1 MSDEFAE
8 LDSVLDGMDNNTSE
22 TEQDSAT
29 ETTTDDTSA
38 EQETETTEEA
48 TEETNESSDSETSD
62 SSDSSTTEDSAQTKG
77 AKAFA
82 AMRSENAQLKTLVK
96 RMAASLGLGDVK
108 DDELD
113 KAIENKLI
121 ADQAKA
127 NNIPEALQRKFQEQD
142 DIIRAIA
149 EERQKEQVV
158 NAYTALQKECNLS
171 NEQVYAFV
179 QELQEKGY
187 DMQKSLPHLVDLYRG
202 LHFQEL
208 TQNMVDAAVQ
218 KALTRQQKSEK
229 QSSTPSTKTGGAGD
243 PEEKVDTV
251 AGLDALLKDV
261 KI

>member
-8 LDSVLDGMDNNTSE
+8 LNSVLDSMDNNTSE

-29 ETTTDDTSA
+29 DNTTEDTSVD
-38 EQETETTEEA
+38 QETETTEDI
-48 TEETNESSDSETSD
+48 TEDTESSDADTSD
-62 SSDSSTTEDSAQTKG
+62 TPETASTEDTAQSKG

-82 AMRSENAQLKTLVK
+82 AMRSENTQLKALVK

-142 DIIRAIA
+142 NIIRAIA

-158 NAYTALQKECNLS
+158 SAYTALQKECNLT

-179 QELQEKGY
+179 QELQDKGY
-187 DMQKSLPHLVDLYRG
+187 DMQKTLPHLADLYRG
-202 LHFQEL
+202 MHFQEL
-208 TQNMVDAAVQ
+208 SQNMVDAAVQ
-218 KALTRQQKSEK
+218 KALARQQKSKEK
-229 QSSTPSTKTGGAGD
+229 SSTPSTKTGGTGD
-243 PEEKVDTV
+243 SGEKVDTI